1 MDDGKETMI
10 LPPGFELDLDELM
23 PNIDADSFLLPDDLP
38 DPMTPENPPAPILPN
53 NSPAPILPN
62 NPLASILPNNP
73 LARTLP
79 DNLPIPDEIEAG
91 IEALF
96 EGAPSFERPEFD
108 LILAEDPDYIETES
122 DYVEEASAFGDA
134 QSLTPVFNRSETA
147 LVPTRRAEAAPT
159 DMALVPT
166 WRMDKGE
173 PTLSSADFA
182 IAQEKYVVFSLAGTK
197 YAVPM
202 SHILEVCELEH
213 FTPVPNVP
221 EWVMGITNLR
231 GDITSVVNIRALL
244 SSESD
249 EWSEARSLLVTQ
261 TLEGD
266 ITVCLAVERVIGLA
280 TVPISEIQTVDSVIR
295 DRLTP
300 YVRGVHAGDGGL
312 LSVLNLESLLRS
324 LEIVN

>member
-38 DPMTPENPPAPILPN
+38 DPMPPKNPPAPIPPN
-53 NSPAPILPN
+53 NLPTPILPE
-62 NPLASILPNNP
+62 
-73 LARTLP
+73 
-79 DNLPIPDEIEAG
+79 NLPVPDEIEAG

-96 EGAPSFERPEFD
+96 EGKPSFDRPEFD
-108 LILAEDPDYIETES
+108 LILAEEPDYIEEES
-122 DYVEEASAFGDA
+122 DYEEEASAFGAA
-134 QSLTPVFNRSETA
+134 QQLIPSFSRPDTA
-147 LVPTRRAEAAPT
+147 LIPARRAEMSST
-159 DMALVPT
+159 DLALVPT
-166 WRMDKGE
+166 WRTEKAE

-182 IAQEKYVVFSLAGTK
+182 VAQEKYVVFSLAGTK

-244 SSESD
+244 SSEPD

-280 TVPISEIQTVDSVIR
+280 TVPISEIQTVDSVLR

-300 YVRGVHAGDGGL
+300 YVRGVHAGAGDL